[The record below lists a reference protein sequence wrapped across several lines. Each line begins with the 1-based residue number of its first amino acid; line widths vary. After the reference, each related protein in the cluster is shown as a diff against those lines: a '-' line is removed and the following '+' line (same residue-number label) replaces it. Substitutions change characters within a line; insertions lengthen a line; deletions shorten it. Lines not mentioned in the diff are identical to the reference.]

1 MSKDANK
8 RLNDTVMLLQRALP
22 SQQQQARELANI
34 LQQRLMEYY
43 VTDTARTT
51 LSGEISLGGWHLRDG
66 TRRHFQRL
74 YLLCERLVGDSDCS
88 GLDAA
93 GMATAKR
100 DSSFWSEAQ
109 LKLRI
114 AVIAGN
120 ALNRLA
126 QPGTVQM
133 AESWEY
139 ATASEKQLI
148 QPAIAKAHRLL
159 GQAYQGVQAVN
170 ADSRSKA
177 NFVKWFGEADAAKT
191 ELVKGN
197 IQAMYT
203 RFLAI
208 TLKVYYRGSG
218 CRNQL
223 DDVPGAYYHSP
234 HVKLNAD
241 SDYGYVVPNFGG
253 NAEPDRTHVLIGTSF
268 FDPAKCSEFSSD
280 KSTLQTSDKAMVYSR
295 AGVFVHEMA
304 HVAFS
309 ARDIHLDKEV
319 WANASLRGLRPD
331 QANGGKTG
339 IAGYGGKAAQ
349 ILATR
354 HPDLAVVNA
363 DNYRLFCDF
372 YDHDRVP
379 A

>member
-1 MSKDANK
+1 MSKDVNK

-34 LQQRLMEYY
+34 LQQRLMTSFI
-43 VTDTARTT
+43 TDQARSA
-51 LSGEISLGGWHLRDG
+51 LSGELSLGGWHLMDG

-74 YLLCERLVGDSDCS
+74 YLLCERLVGGSDST

-93 GMATAKR
+93 GMTAAKR
-100 DSSFWSEAQ
+100 DSSPWSEAQ

-139 ATASEKQLI
+139 ASAPERTLI
-148 QPAIAKAHRLL
+148 EPAVAKARRLL
-159 GQAYQGVQAVN
+159 GQAYQGVQAVT

-177 NFVKWFGEADAAKT
+177 NFVKWFGTTDTDKI

-203 RFLAI
+203 RLLGI
-208 TLKVYYRGSG
+208 TLKVYYRGNG
-218 CRNQL
+218 CRRHL
-223 DDVPGAYYHSP
+223 DDMPGNGYHQTQ
-234 HVKLNAD
+234 LNVD

-268 FDPAKCSEFSSD
+268 FDPAKCGEFSSD
-280 KSTLQTSDKAMVYSR
+280 KSTLQKQDDAIVYSR
-295 AGVFVHEMA
+295 AGVFIHEMA
-304 HVAFS
+304 HVAFA
-309 ARDIHLDKEV
+309 ARDIHLNKDV
-319 WANASLRGLRPD
+319 WTNASLSGLRPGD
-331 QANGGKTG
+331 ANGGKTG
-339 IAGYGGKAAQ
+339 IAGYGGRCGQ

-354 HPDLAVVNA
+354 HPALAVVNA

>member
-1 MSKDANK
+1 MSKDVNK

-34 LQQRLMEYY
+34 LQQRLMTSFI
-43 VTDTARTT
+43 TDQARSA
-51 LSGEISLGGWHLRDG
+51 LSGELSLGGWHLMDG

-74 YLLCERLVGDSDCS
+74 YLLCERLVGGSDST

-93 GMATAKR
+93 GMTAAKR
-100 DSSFWSEAQ
+100 DSSPWSEAQ

-139 ATASEKQLI
+139 ASAPERTLI
-148 QPAIAKAHRLL
+148 EPAVAKARRLL
-159 GQAYQGVQAVN
+159 GQAYQGVQAVT

-177 NFVKWFGEADAAKT
+177 NFVKWFGTTDTDKI

-203 RFLAI
+203 RLLAI

-218 CRNQL
+218 CRNHLSDIPGTHYHHTQL
-223 DDVPGAYYHSP
+223 SVDTDF
-234 HVKLNAD
+234 
-241 SDYGYVVPNFGG
+241 GYVVPNFGQ

-309 ARDIHLDKEV
+309 ARDIHLNQNV
-319 WANASLRGLRPD
+319 WTNASLRGLRPGD
-331 QANGGKTG
+331 ANSGKTG
-339 IAGYGGKAAQ
+339 IAGYGGRCGQ

>member
-34 LQQRLMEYY
+34 LQQRLMTSFI
-43 VTDTARTT
+43 TDQARTT
-51 LSGEISLGGWHLRDG
+51 LSGELSLGGWHLADG

-74 YLLCERLVGDSDCS
+74 YLLCERLVGGSDST
-88 GLDAA
+88 GLDTAA
-93 GMATAKR
+93 MTIAKR
-100 DSSFWSEAQ
+100 DSAHWSEAQ

-139 ATASEKQLI
+139 ALAPERTLI
-148 QPAIAKAHRLL
+148 EPAIAKARRLL
-159 GQAYQGVQAVN
+159 GQAYQGVQAVT

-177 NFVKWFGEADAAKT
+177 NFVKWFGAADLAKT
-191 ELVKGN
+191 EQVKDN

-203 RFLAI
+203 RLLAI
-208 TLKVYYRGSG
+208 TLKVYYRGNG

-223 DDVPGAYYHSP
+223 DDIPGEHYHSP
-234 HVKLNAD
+234 HVRLNVD

-268 FDPAKCSEFSSD
+268 FDPARCSEFSSD
-280 KSTLQTSDKAMVYSR
+280 TSTVQTSDNAMVYSR

-304 HVAFS
+304 HVAFA
-309 ARDIHLDKEV
+309 ARDIHLNRDV
-319 WANASLRGLRPD
+319 WTNASLRGLLPGD
-331 QANGGKTG
+331 ANGGKTG
-339 IAGYGGKAAQ
+339 VAGYGGRCAQ

-354 HPDLAVVNA
+354 HPALAVVNA